1 MSFIV
6 AIDGP
11 AGSGKGTITKILSKK
26 LKLNNIDTGAMYRCV
41 ALEVLNKKIDIEN
54 IDEIKEMLKTIE
66 IEIQETSKNQI
77 VLLNGEDVSNKIRSN
92 EVTSIVSKVSAIFEV
107 RQKLTQMQKKIG
119 KSQNIIM
126 EGRDITTVV
135 FPNADVKIYL
145 DADVEERAKRRYK
158 QNQEKNIACTYEEVL
173 SEMKKRDENDKNKE
187 FGALKVADDA
197 IVIDATNMTINEV
210 VTKIIKIIK
219 DKQKEIKLEEK
230 IYFERPETTRK
241 KIVRFFVK
249 SFVRF
254 LYRVVYRVKKT
265 GEKDISE
272 EESYIIC
279 ANHLNYLDATAVVV
293 FNKKNIRFMCKSTIF
308 KNSFLNWILHLV
320 DAIPVNREKND
331 IEAMKR
337 SIKALKNK
345 ELLGIFPEGTRKGME
360 KNIQVKNGAA
370 FMALRTGTKVIPL
383 GIQGSFKPFT
393 KVCLNYGKPLDFS
406 EYYGKEK
413 DKEVLDKVTKEIMDN
428 IVMLTNEKK

>member
-11 AGSGKGTITKILSKK
+11 AGSGKGTITKILSQK

-66 IEIQETSKNQI
+66 IEIQETSKKQI
-77 VLLNGEDVSNKIRSN
+77 VLLNGEDVSDKIRSN
-92 EVTSIVSKVSAIFEV
+92 EVTNIVSKVSAIYEV
-107 RQKLTQMQKKIG
+107 RKKLTQMQRKIG
-119 KSQNIIM
+119 KSQNTIM

-158 QNQEKNIACTYEEVL
+158 QNQEKNINSTYEEVL
-173 SEMKKRDENDKNKE
+173 SQMKKRDENDKNKE
-187 FGALKVADDA
+187 FGALKIADDA

-210 VTKIIKIIK
+210 VTKIKKVIKE
-219 DKQKEIKLEEK
+219 KQKEIKLEEK

-241 KIVRFFVK
+241 KIVRVLVK
-249 SFVRF
+249 SVVRF
-254 LYRVVYRVKKT
+254 LYRIVYRVKKT
-265 GEKDISE
+265 GKKDISE
-272 EESYIIC
+272 EEGYIIC

-360 KNIQVKNGAA
+360 KNVQIKNGAA

-413 DKEVLDKVTKEIMDN
+413 DKDILDKVTKEIMDN